1 MTQTEATQEKS
12 DTWSTWLLGRRHG
25 NDSAYQQRMLNVVEN
40 YRERVLDG
48 AQLRPG
54 MTLADVGTGDGLIAF
69 GAIARVG
76 PSLRVILTDIS
87 QPLVDH
93 VKQLAIQR
101 GVREQCT
108 FVQGSADK
116 LAGISDATV
125 DVVATRAV
133 LTYVQDKAQAFREF
147 YRVLKPG
154 GRISLAEPI
163 FQDDAVDACQLTNLV
178 EKQPNHPEIGF
189 LRLVHRYRASQFPS
203 TPAALMQSPIT
214 NYNERDLYG
223 FARDAGFV
231 NIHLEL
237 HIDLRPALPI
247 TWEAYLDVA
256 NHPWAPTLR
265 EVLAKSFS
273 SEEAEMFEKTL
284 RPIVETGQSE
294 QKQLVAYLTAE
305 KTR

>member
-1 MTQTEATQEKS
+1 MTQTQATQEKS

-40 YRERVLDG
+40 YRERMLDRAASAG
-48 AQLRPG
+48 DDASRCWYRGWVNCVWSDRARWLIAASNFHGYLPAARG
-54 MTLADVGTGDGLIAF
+54 SCRATGDS
-69 GAIARVG
+69 AR
-76 PSLRVILTDIS
+76 L
-87 QPLVDH
+87 
-93 VKQLAIQR
+93 
-101 GVREQCT
+101 REQCT

-116 LAGISDATV
+116 LVGIRDATV

-189 LRLVHRYRASQFPS
+189 LRLVQRYRPASSRRRP
-203 TPAALMQSPIT
+203 PPLCKARSPIT
-214 NYNERDLYG
+214 TSDLYR

-265 EVLAKSFS
+265 EVLARSFS
-273 SEEAEMFEKTL
+273 REESELFEKTL
-284 RPIVETGQSE
+284 RPIVEAGQSE
-294 QKQLVAYLTAE
+294 QKQLVAYLIAE
-305 KTR
+305 KKK

>member
-1 MTQTEATQEKS
+1 MTQTDATQNKQ

-25 NDSAYQQRMLNVVEN
+25 NDPAYQRRMLNVVEN
-40 YRERVLDG
+40 YRDRVLDG
-48 AQLRPG
+48 ALLQPG

-93 VKQLAIQR
+93 VEQLAIQR
-101 GVREQCT
+101 GLREQCT

-116 LAGISDATV
+116 LTGISDANV
-125 DVVATRAV
+125 DVVTTRAV

-147 YRVLKPG
+147 FRVLKPG

-163 FQDDAVDACQLTNLV
+163 FQDDAIDACQLTNLV

-189 LRLVHRYRASQFPS
+189 LRLAHRYRASQFPS

-214 NYNERDLYG
+214 NYNERDLYR

-237 HIDLRPALPI
+237 HIDLRAALPI

-256 NHPWAPTLR
+256 NHPWAPDSAR
-265 EVLAKSFS
+265 GAGQ
-273 SEEAEMFEKTL
+273 
-284 RPIVETGQSE
+284 IVFARGIGNI
-294 QKQLVAYLTAE
+294 
-305 KTR
+305 

>member
-1 MTQTEATQEKS
+1 MTQTQATQEKG
-12 DTWSTWLLGRRHG
+12 DAWSTWLLGRRHG
-25 NDSAYQQRMLNVVEN
+25 NDSAYQQRMLSVVEN

-48 AQLRPG
+48 AQLQPG

-69 GAIARVG
+69 GAIARIG

-93 VKQLAIQR
+93 VEQLAIQR
-101 GVREQCT
+101 GVRAQCT
-108 FVQGSADK
+108 FVQGSADQ
-116 LAGISDATV
+116 LTGIGDATV

-133 LTYVQDKAQAFREF
+133 LTYVADKARAFREF

-163 FQDDAVDACQLTNLV
+163 FQDDA
-178 EKQPNHPEIGF
+178 
-189 LRLVHRYRASQFPS
+189 VHRYRASQFPS

-214 NYNERDLYG
+214 NYNERDLYR

-273 SEEAEMFEKTL
+273 HEEAQNFEKTL
-284 RPIVETGQSE
+284 RPIVEAGQSE
-294 QKQLVAYLTAE
+294 QKQLVVYLTAE
-305 KTR
+305 KKH

>member
-1 MTQTEATQEKS
+1 MTQTDATLSKS

-25 NDSAYQQRMLNVVEN
+25 NDAAYQQRMLNVVEN
-40 YRERVLDG
+40 YRDRVLDG
-48 AQLRPG
+48 AQLRSG
-54 MTLADVGTGDGLIAF
+54 MTLADIGTGDGLIAF

-76 PSLRVILTDIS
+76 QSLRVILTDIS

-93 VKQLAIQR
+93 VEQLAINL
-101 GVREQCT
+101 GVRAQCT

-116 LAGISDATV
+116 LTGISDTNI
-125 DVVATRAV
+125 DVVTTRAV

-163 FQDDAVDACQLTNLV
+163 FQDDAVDACQLTKLV
-178 EKQPNHPEIGF
+178 ETQPNHAEIAF
-189 LRLVHRYRASQFPS
+189 LRLAHRYRASQFPS

-214 NYNERDLYG
+214 NYNERDL
-223 FARDAGFV
+223 FRLARDAGFI

-237 HIDLRPALPI
+237 HMDLRPALPI

-273 SEEAEMFEKTL
+273 PDEAQAFENTL
-284 RPIVETGQSE
+284 RPIVEAGQSE
-294 QKQLVAYLTAE
+294 QKQLVTYITAE
-305 KTR
+305 KAT